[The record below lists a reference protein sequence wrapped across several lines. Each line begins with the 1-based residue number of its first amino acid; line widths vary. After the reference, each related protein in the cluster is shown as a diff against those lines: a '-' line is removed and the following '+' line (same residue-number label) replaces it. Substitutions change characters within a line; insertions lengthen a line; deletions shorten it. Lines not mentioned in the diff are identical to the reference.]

1 MLWLVGMPSVASG
14 RFQTGVCLDFL
25 DFSFIFR
32 LVKSGDLEPHRSSSL
47 AVAGGGKLP
56 YDVLQKSVLNLVTC

>member
-56 YDVLQKSVLNLVTC
+56 YDVHMDYKSPY